1 MVDSTVMSR
10 RYFTDSLKSAFKQ
23 TETITTT
30 QHKPAEKSSYRKIIS
45 NFSKVHLHFVLCS
58 PKFR

>member
-23 TETITTT
+23 TETITT
-30 QHKPAEKSSYRKIIS
+30 QHKPAGKSSYRKIIS
-45 NFSKVHLHFVLCS
+45 NLHFVLCS